1 MEQPSMVDRY
11 KSLMVDFIIILEIT
25 ILLMHSPSYLVKFIA
40 IFIPLVYFPILH
52 TLLSRS
58 IGDIVSK
65 LKVVDQQGNK
75 IGFWLALNRFFWVFK
90 YSIFALL
97 FSNLLF
103 MFFIL
108 FPGTLKNITEV
119 SFDYEGESKTY
130 LVKTS

>member
-1 MEQPSMVDRY
+1 MKQPSMIDRY
-11 KSLMVDFIIILEIT
+11 KALMVDFIIILEIT
-25 ILLMHSPSYLVKFIA
+25 ILLIYSPSYPVKFMA

-58 IGDIVSK
+58 IGDIVFN

-75 IGFWLALNRFFWVFK
+75 IGFRLALNRFFWVFK
-90 YSIFALL
+90 GSIFALL
-97 FSNLLF
+97 FSNLFF
-103 MFFIL
+103 MFLL
-108 FPGTLKNITEV
+108 FFTGTFREV

>member
-65 LKVVDQQGNK
+65 LKVVYQQGNK

-90 YSIFALL
+90 CSIFALL